1 MTGSHEVRGSIPLVS
16 TKTALAKAKAVF
28 LCPPDL
34 PAAGKSLRRL
44 TGEGEIGM
52 IVDNLVSDN

>member
-1 MTGSHEVRGSIPLVS
+1 MVCLHQ
-16 TKTALAKAKAVF
+16 TALAKAKAVF

-44 TGEGEIGM
+44 TGEGEVAM